1 MKLESIIPWGRSMLE
16 YTQMFD
22 LSPEELKLNILD
34 CAGGPAS
41 FNAEMTL
48 QGYKVISCDPVYQF
62 TADEITQRIQDTYEI
77 VIQGVKDNQECYVW
91 QNIQSPE
98 MMGEIRMKAMGQF
111 LENFPNGINQSRY
124 RKDELPVLPF
134 ATNQFDLALC
144 SHLLFTYSEQLSAE
158 FHLASIGE
166 MCRVAKE
173 VRIFPLLQLS
183 GELSPWLQPII
194 NELEQRGYAVEV
206 KQVAYEFQKNGNQML
221 CVKSDK
227 GIAKNKLPKET
238 LA

>member
-1 MKLESIIPWGRSMLE
+1 MNFQLQSIIPWGRSMLE
-16 YTQMFD
+16 YIQMFD
-22 LSPEELKLNILD
+22 LTPDELKSNILD

-41 FNAEMTL
+41 FNAEMTI

-62 TADEITQRIQDTYEI
+62 TADEIAQRIQETYEI
-77 VIQGVKDNQECYVW
+77 VIQGVKANQECYVW

-98 MMGEIRMKAMGQF
+98 MMGEIRMKAMVQF
-111 LENFPNGINQSRY
+111 LGDFPKGINQKRY
-124 RKDELPVLPF
+124 VKDELPVLPF

-144 SHLLFTYSEQLSAE
+144 SHLLFTYSEQLSAD

-183 GELSPWLQPII
+183 GELSPWLQPVI
-194 NELEQRGYAVEV
+194 NELQQRGYAVEI

-221 CVKSDK
+221 RVNSDS
-227 GIAKNKLPKET
+227 
-238 LA
+238 

>member
-1 MKLESIIPWGRSMLE
+1 MGFKLASIIPWGRSMLE
-16 YTQMFD
+16 YIQMFNLTPD
-22 LSPEELKLNILD
+22 ELKLNILD

-62 TADEITQRIQDTYEI
+62 TADEISQRIQDTYQI
-77 VIQGVKDNQECYVW
+77 VIQGVKANQECYVW

-98 MMGEIRMKAMGQF
+98 MMGEIRMEAMGKF
-111 LENFPNGINQSRY
+111 LEDFPQGINQGRY
-124 RKDELPVLPF
+124 VTDELPVLPF
-134 ATNQFDLALC
+134 ATNQYDLALC

-158 FHLASIGE
+158 FHLASIME

-183 GELSPWLQPII
+183 GEPSPWLQPVI
-194 NELEQRGYAVEV
+194 NQLQQRGYAAEI

-221 CVKSDK
+221 CVKLDS
-227 GIAKNKLPKET
+227 
-238 LA
+238 

>member
-1 MKLESIIPWGRSMLE
+1 MGFQLESIIPWGRSMLE

-22 LSPEELKLNILD
+22 LTPEEFNLNILD

-62 TADEITQRIQDTYEI
+62 TADEIAQRIQDTYEI
-77 VIQGVKDNQECYVW
+77 VIQGVKANRECYVW
-91 QNIQSPE
+91 RNVQSPE
-98 MMGEIRMKAMGQF
+98 MMGEIRMSAMRQF
-111 LENFPNGINQSRY
+111 LVDFPNGINQGRY
-124 RKDELPVLPF
+124 LKDELPVLPF
-134 ATNQFDLALC
+134 AANQFDLALC

-158 FHLASIGE
+158 FHLASIME

-183 GELSPWLQPII
+183 GELSPWLQPVI
-194 NELEQRGYAVEV
+194 NELQQRGYAVKI

-221 CVKSDK
+221 CVNSDI
-227 GIAKNKLPKET
+227 GIRFDL
-238 LA
+238 